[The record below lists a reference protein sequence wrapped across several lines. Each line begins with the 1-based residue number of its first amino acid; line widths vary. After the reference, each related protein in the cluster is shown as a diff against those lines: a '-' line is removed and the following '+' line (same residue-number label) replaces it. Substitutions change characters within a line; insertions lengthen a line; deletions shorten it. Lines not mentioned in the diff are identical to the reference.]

1 MLHNSREVEIKLA
14 VSGAAEARRML
25 RAAGFRVSKRRV
37 FERNTVFDTSS
48 QTLRKSA
55 RLLRVRETGETGKI
69 AKIAKLTYKGPPDNG
84 KYKSREELELD
95 VSDARTIGAIFERLA
110 YHPAFR
116 YDKFRTEFR
125 QRGASGVVTDGSVT
139 GGVAMVDETPIGVYL
154 ELEGSPAWIDRTARK
169 LGFAEKDYITASYAR
184 LYIDWCKARGV
195 APTNMLFA

>member
-1 MLHNSREVEIKLA
+1 MTHNGREVEIKLA
-14 VSGAAEARRML
+14 VSGAVEARRML
-25 RAAGFRVSKRRV
+25 RAAGFRVYERRV
-37 FERNTVFDTSS
+37 FEKNTVFDTSS
-48 QTLRKSA
+48 QTLRNSA
-55 RLLRVRETGETGKI
+55 RLLRVREIG
-69 AKIAKLTYKGPPDNG
+69 KIAKLTYKGPPDNG

-184 LYIDWCKARGV
+184 LYTEWCEARGV
-195 APTNMLFA
+195 EPTNMLFA